1 MKESKGNYG
10 PISKGAPDAPKA
22 PKQDQTDMIKT
33 LLELPG
39 GKPRK
44 RAYK

>member
-1 MKESKGNYG
+1 MKTKTKKSQ
-10 PISKGAPDAPKA
+10 GAPDAPKA

-39 GKPRK
+39 DKPRK
-44 RAYK
+44 RAF

>member
-1 MKESKGNYG
+1 MNTARPKKSPGVPGKNLK
-10 PISKGAPDAPKA
+10 PIPQAQS
-22 PKQDQTDMIKT
+22 DMIRT

-44 RAYK
+44 RSFLP